1 MKTESLQAFLS
12 ILQHII
18 KPIVDYVKQTIE
30 GRKKKRRTKSV
41 REKKPAGTDGEED
54 AEVVYYAFY

>member
-1 MKTESLQAFLS
+1 MKSESLQAFLS

-30 GRKKKRRTKSV
+30 GRKKKRRTKSGGGALSPS
-41 REKKPAGTDGEED
+41 KLSATTI
-54 AEVVYYAFY
+54 